1 MAEKFNLEEFPISE
15 SALRMMSY
23 VSKDFYEKSYVG
35 KWLFQVMGLEYDEAR
50 KLVEELPYQMFVE
63 TATWGLMYHELKW
76 QLPIRNNLSYE
87 ERRKL
92 IYQKRDYRN
101 SITPY
106 QMELYLKN
114 ATSFNVFVADCHD
127 KGIFNYEPQHP
138 NEFKVF
144 LTGEGTLDIKS
155 VVQMIN
161 KLKQSHTTYTINNY
175 SNFVIDNSNLEKI
188 FLSNINIALKILF
201 WRVRFF
207 DGSELMDGTHLMDS
221 AREYDLR
228 LGIMYQEG
236 RFEITENQDVNEIVI
251 RAKSFLFEK
260 VIEGKQT
267 IGIKVD
273 MWWFL
278 CFKLKK
284 VTSIDP
290 TINVKL
296 KALSISERVENIT
309 VTSRRNLAYFDGLLR
324 MDGSRLMN
332 SINKK
337 EVI

>member
-1 MAEKFNLEEFPISE
+1 MAEKFNLEEFPTSE
-15 SALRMMSY
+15 SALRMLSY
-23 VSKDFYEKSYVG
+23 VSEDFYKKSYVG

-114 ATSFNVFVADCHD
+114 ATSLDVFVADCHD
-127 KGIFNYEPQHP
+127 KGIFNYEPKHF

-144 LTGEGTLDIKS
+144 FQGEGSLDIKA

-161 KLKQSHTTYTINNY
+161 RLKQSHTTYSINHY
-175 SNFVIDNSNLEKI
+175 SNFVIDSSSLEKI
-188 FLSNINIALKILF
+188 ILRNINIALKIFF
-201 WRVRFF
+201 WRVRVF

-251 RAKSFLFEK
+251 KAKSFLFGK
-260 VIEGKQT
+260 VIEGKQ
-267 IGIKVD
+267 IISIRVD
-273 MWWFL
+273 TWWFL
-278 CFKLKK
+278 YFQLKT
-284 VTSIDP
+284 VTYMDS
-290 TINVKL
+290 TIGVKL
-296 KALSISERVENIT
+296 KVPSISEKVGNVTI
-309 VTSRRNLAYFDGLLR
+309 TSRRNLAYFDGLLR
-324 MDGSRLMN
+324 MNGSRLMN

>member
-1 MAEKFNLEEFPISE
+1 MAEKFNIEEFPTSE
-15 SALRMMSY
+15 SALRMLSY
-23 VSKDFYEKSYVG
+23 VSENFYKNSYTG

-63 TATWGLMYHELKW
+63 TATWGLTYHELKW

-101 SITPY
+101 SIAPY

-114 ATSFNVFVADCHD
+114 ATSLDVFVADCHD
-127 KGIFNYEPQHP
+127 KGIFNYEPKHP

-144 LTGEGTLDIKS
+144 FQGEGSLDIKA

-161 KLKQSHTTYTINNY
+161 RLKQSHTTYSINHY
-175 SNFVIDNSNLEKI
+175 SNFVIDSSSLEKI
-188 FLSNINIALKILF
+188 ILRSINIALKIFF
-201 WRVRFF
+201 WRVRVF

-251 RAKSFLFEK
+251 KAKSFLS
-260 VIEGKQT
+260 GKIILGNQT
-267 IGIKVD
+267 ISIRAD
-273 MWWFL
+273 TWWFL
-278 CFKLKK
+278 YFQLKT
-284 VTSIDP
+284 VTYMDSSVK
-290 TINVKL
+290 INVKVP
-296 KALSISERVENIT
+296 SISEKVGNVTI
-309 VTSRRNLAYFDGLLR
+309 TSRRNLAYFDGLLR
-324 MDGSRLMN
+324 MNGSRLMN

>member
-1 MAEKFNLEEFPISE
+1 MAEKFNLEEFPTSE
-15 SALRMMSY
+15 SALRMLSY
-23 VSKDFYEKSYVG
+23 VSEDFYKKSYVG

-101 SITPY
+101 SIAPY

-114 ATSFNVFVADCHD
+114 ATSLDVFVADCHD
-127 KGIFNYEPQHP
+127 KGIFNYEPKHP

-144 LTGEGTLDIKS
+144 FQGEGSLDIKA

-161 KLKQSHTTYTINNY
+161 RLKQSHTTYSINHY
-175 SNFVIDNSNLEKI
+175 SNFVIDSSSLEKI
-188 FLSNINIALKILF
+188 ILRNINIALKIFF
-201 WRVRFF
+201 WRVRVF

-251 RAKSFLFEK
+251 KAKSFLLGK

-267 IGIKVD
+267 ISIRVD
-273 MWWFL
+273 TWWFL
-278 CFKLKK
+278 YFQLKT
-284 VTSIDP
+284 VTYMDS
-290 TINVKL
+290 TIGVKL
-296 KALSISERVENIT
+296 KVPSISEKVGNVTI
-309 VTSRRNLAYFDGLLR
+309 TSRRNLAYFDGLLR
-324 MDGSRLMN
+324 MNGSRLMN